1 MEFRSHYVVPQDFQ
15 QMRRWL
21 EGRVIREVTRR
32 AKFILFQLDD
42 GILSVHLGMTGK
54 LLLNGSETPY
64 TRAVFDLDIGR
75 LLFEDV
81 RQFGKIEWSASIPPR
96 VARLGPEPL
105 SVTFEEFYRSL
116 RGRRARL
123 KSLLL
128 NQAFLGGIGNIYAD
142 ESLFR
147 AGIHPLAISSRIGP
161 ERGRRL
167 FDAIVDTL
175 EQAIRLRGSSISDYV
190 DSDGNRGSFQLLHQ
204 VYGREGK
211 PCLICGTPVRRIVV
225 AQRGT
230 HYCPKCQRR

>member
-1 MEFRSHYVVPQDFQ
+1 
-15 QMRRWL
+15 MRGWL